1 MFDENDYPEKD
12 AVIADR
18 LCTPVA
24 IDNDNNMNNI
34 NSTPTLQ
41 EWLKLEKVKPKD
53 IEFEENYGKNNT
65 GCPKKGIFRFFF
77 QIFTFHQNN
86 QGF

>member
-24 IDNDNNMNNI
+24 IDNDKNMNNI

-53 IEFEENYGKNNT
+53 IEFDENYGKNIPR
-65 GCPKKGIFRFFF
+65 CLL
-77 QIFTFHQNN
+77 
-86 QGF
+86 